1 MMTKILLIKTGA
13 AGDVVRTTVLLN
25 ALQGSITWVIDS
37 RYEPILP
44 IHHPNLH
51 RVVALEH
58 AQEVL
63 QHEIFD
69 HTISLEENVD
79 CALLAS
85 KIPTKKITGI
95 YLENKRLVYTS
106 DAAGWYDMSLL
117 SALGATAANEAK
129 KQNLH
134 TFQQLLLN
142 MFGLSF
148 NREPYCIYR
157 NTQIRPDQRLI
168 GIETRVGARWPNKGW
183 SGYPALINKLQ
194 QLGYTCRLLEQRKK
208 ITEYLDDIAH
218 CAFIISGDTLAMHVA
233 MAYHIPSIA
242 IFNCTS
248 PAEIY
253 DYGTLKKVVSP
264 LLHQAFYK
272 THFSQA
278 VIDSITV
285 EEVYAAFLQH
295 ADINSLQKA

>member
-1 MMTKILLIKTGA
+1 MTKILLIKTGA

-44 IHHPNLH
+44 TRHPNLR
-51 RVVALEH
+51 RVVALEC
-58 AQEVL
+58 AQEIL

-69 HTISLEENVD
+69 HTISLEED
-79 CALLAS
+79 EACALLAS
-85 KIPTKKITGI
+85 RIPTKKITGI
-95 YLENKRLVYTS
+95 YLENKRLMYTN
-106 DAAGWYDMSLL
+106 DAAGWYNMSLV
-117 SALGATAANEAK
+117 SILGAAAANEAK

-148 NREPYCIYR
+148 NGEPYCIYR
-157 NTQIRPDQRLI
+157 NDAIKTDQRLI
-168 GIETRVGARWPNKGW
+168 GIETRVGARWPNKSW
-183 SGYPALINKLQ
+183 SGYPALIKKLQ
-194 QLGYTCRLLEQRKK
+194 DLGYTCILLEQRNN
-208 ITEYLDDIAH
+208 ITEYLDDIAR
-218 CAFIISGDTLAMHVA
+218 CAFLISGDTLAMHVA

-248 PAEIY
+248 PVEIH
-253 DYGTLKKVVSP
+253 DYGTLKKIVSP
-264 LLHQAFYK
+264 LLNQAFYK
-272 THFSQA
+272 THFLQA

-285 EEVYAAFLQH
+285 DEVYAAFLQH
-295 ADINSLQKA
+295 SAINSLQKA

>member
-1 MMTKILLIKTGA
+1 MTKILLIKTGA

-25 ALQGSITWVIDS
+25 ALKGSITWVIDS

-44 IHHPNLH
+44 TRHTNLH
-51 RVVALEH
+51 RVVALQH
-58 AQEVL
+58 AQATLE
-63 QHEIFD
+63 HEIFD
-69 HTISLEENVD
+69 HTISLEED
-79 CALLAS
+79 ATCALLAS

-106 DAAGWYDMSLL
+106 DAAGWYDMSLV
-117 SALGATAANEAK
+117 SALGAVAANEVK
-129 KQNLH
+129 KQNTH

-148 NREPYCIYR
+148 NGEPYCIYR
-157 NTQIRPDQRLI
+157 NNQIRPDHRLI

-194 QLGYTCRLLEQRKK
+194 QLGYTCRLLEQRNN
-208 ITEYLDDIAH
+208 ISEYLDDIAG
-218 CAFIISGDTLAMHVA
+218 CGFLISGDTLAMHVA

-253 DYGTLKKVVSP
+253 DYGTLRKIISP
-264 LLHQAFYK
+264 LLNQAYYK
-272 THFSQA
+272 TNFSQA
-278 VIDSITV
+278 VIDSISV
-285 EEVYAAFLQH
+285 EEVYTTFLQH
-295 ADINSLQKA
+295 SAINSLQKA